1 MPYLDPIDTHG
12 EARERRRQAAIDD
25 RERARDREGW
35 GYFMADRRG
44 RRLLR
49 RLVRFCGVFDSS
61 YTGSSDTYFRE
72 GRRDIGLFI
81 LSQIREHAPE
91 QYGSA
96 VMEQGDDER
105 QQPDD

>member
-1 MPYLDPIDTHG
+1 MTYHDPIDTRN
-12 EARERRRQAAIDD
+12 EARERRRQEAIDD

-35 GYFMADRRG
+35 EYFMADRRG

-61 YTGSSDTYFRE
+61 YSGNSDTYFRE

-81 LSQIREHAPE
+81 LAQLREHAPN
-91 QYGSA
+91 QFASA
-96 VMEQGDDER
+96 VMEQPSDE
-105 QQPDD
+105 